1 MKRLVIIIA
10 LVALLVGSMI
20 GGMVWAAAPTGK
32 PLVMETGSGKSNTTG
47 NLLIHSYP
55 EVRHVSLTVYNESN
69 GDVDVTVK
77 IGGSDGESR
86 PFAKQGP
93 FDAPKMIEFDTTDWR
108 IDSFGNDGWIVYN
121 WSVTYPKP

>member
-77 IGGSDGESR
+77 IGGSDGESAVRSSDYHQRDDARLSVR
-86 PFAKQGP
+86 P
-93 FDAPKMIEFDTTDWR
+93 ENET
-108 IDSFGNDGWIVYN
+108 
-121 WSVTYPKP
+121 SV